1 MARRDH
7 APGTPR
13 PTYAMRLG
21 HNERR
26 VVEAA
31 AAQRDEPLS
40 AYIRRVALEA
50 ARRELARANVD
61 RLDAPEG
68 A

>member
-7 APGTPR
+7 SPGRPR

-21 HNERR
+21 DDERR

-31 AAQRDEPLS
+31 AAQRGEPLS
-40 AYIRRVALEA
+40 AYIRRAALER
-50 ARRELARANVD
+50 ARRELAATGAS
-61 RLDAPEG
+61 DAASE
-68 A
+68 

>member
-7 APGTPR
+7 TDGTPR

-21 HNERR
+21 DDERR

-31 AAQRDEPLS
+31 AAQQGEPLS
-40 AYIRRVALEA
+40 SYIRRVALER
-50 ARRELARANVD
+50 ARRELSTADSGR
-61 RLDAPEG
+61 
-68 A
+68 